1 VENRKLTLVKAKG
14 RGAGA
19 RGEEIEKG
27 EDGGRDGEGKTV
39 AEEVGASGLV
49 ETLMV
54 EGSTVT
60 SGSLVHQRLGICFS
74 SVAACRCRG

>member
-1 VENRKLTLVKAKG
+1 MENRKLTLVKAKG

-39 AEEVGASGLV
+39 AEVGASGLV

-60 SGSLVHQRLGICFS
+60 SGSLVHLYCNG
-74 SVAACRCRG
+74 